1 MDAKEELKLT
11 LIKYCYWYYVK
22 AEPIVTDFEY
32 DRLFRKLQELEG
44 DEIIP
49 DSPTQMIYGDRKEQY
64 KERYE
69 E

>member
-1 MDAKEELKLT
+1 MDAKEELKRI

-22 AEPIVTDFEY
+22 AEPMITDFEY
-32 DRLFRKLQELEG
+32 DRLFRELQRMEG

-49 DSPTQMIYGDRKEQY
+49 DSPTQMIYGDRRKTY
-64 KERYE
+64 KGKYE